1 MQTYLRLYSRYIT
14 KLVLFFKQIII
25 INILFISNVYP
36 LSNTNDQNLLNL
48 TTRTSNSDSLI
59 MQKAFEAEILVK
71 NQEYDEAAKIFQD
84 ISMRTDDPEI
94 AKRATQIAGYAGN
107 YEMMLKSSERWLEIT
122 NDKITVRHI
131 RISIFAALNKID
143 LAIKETLEAIKISKD
158 KDRFALAYD
167 TIKVFDDKIVNK
179 EFEKVYAKYKD
190 DYLANFY
197 YVQILLNNKE
207 YEKSIKLINSIDKFK
222 EFSKKESRWGIFLAE
237 AYYATEKKETAI
249 KVLKDYLEYSPKDL
263 YLNQYY
269 VRLQTLQENYSE
281 AIDHYRFMSANKLIS
296 FSDIDT
302 AKKMAILNIKA
313 KKFEDA
319 KIFIESIKK
328 VDINSF
334 NYLTGLLKIE
344 NDKKKSALSFFKK
357 VNNEDQNYFNAV
369 KEIVKIKIDDE
380 QYFSLKKFFKKE
392 YKKLENKPDLEAR
405 LILIETEA
413 FFNAKKFI
421 YSMERINYGLK
432 KYKDNGS
439 FLYTRAL
446 VAEQIDR
453 LDILEDDLKKLIS
466 LEPKNAQA
474 LNALGYTWANNNIKL
489 KQANKYIDLALDIEP
504 NDAAILDSKGWV
516 LFKLGKYRQ
525 SEKYLTRAL
534 NLNKDTEIVSHVI
547 QLYIKQNK
555 IEKAKKLY
563 LKHIKLHPK
572 DEKLIELKKKLN
584 EI

>member
-14 KLVLFFKQIII
+14 KLELFFKQIII

-167 TIKVFDDKIVNK
+167 TIKVFDDKTVNK
-179 EFEKVYAKYKD
+179 VFEKVYAKYKN

-237 AYYATEKKETAI
+237 AYYATEKKRNR
-249 KVLKDYLEYSPKDL
+249 
-263 YLNQYY
+263 NQ
-269 VRLQTLQENYSE
+269 
-281 AIDHYRFMSANKLIS
+281 
-296 FSDIDT
+296 
-302 AKKMAILNIKA
+302 
-313 KKFEDA
+313 
-319 KIFIESIKK
+319 SIKRLSGVLAK
-328 VDINSF
+328 RFIFKSILRKITDF
-334 NYLTGLLKIE
+334 ARKLL
-344 NDKKKSALSFFKK
+344 
-357 VNNEDQNYFNAV
+357 
-369 KEIVKIKIDDE
+369 
-380 QYFSLKKFFKKE
+380 
-392 YKKLENKPDLEAR
+392 
-405 LILIETEA
+405 
-413 FFNAKKFI
+413 
-421 YSMERINYGLK
+421 
-432 KYKDNGS
+432 
-439 FLYTRAL
+439 
-446 VAEQIDR
+446 
-453 LDILEDDLKKLIS
+453 
-466 LEPKNAQA
+466 
-474 LNALGYTWANNNIKL
+474 
-489 KQANKYIDLALDIEP
+489 
-504 NDAAILDSKGWV
+504 
-516 LFKLGKYRQ
+516 
-525 SEKYLTRAL
+525 
-534 NLNKDTEIVSHVI
+534 
-547 QLYIKQNK
+547 
-555 IEKAKKLY
+555 
-563 LKHIKLHPK
+563 
-572 DEKLIELKKKLN
+572 
-584 EI
+584 